1 MAPGSASLT
10 GVSPLITPETSLTR
24 SATTTSTPTRWPL
37 PGQGHDPGHGHDS
50 GPRWTDPNPANWSSD
65 AFAINDNN
73 IVVGDTYNS
82 TENGGFNV
90 AMAWKWNGSNGGTMV
105 DLNTI
110 SGGPGADSGNG
121 NSAYAINDNDQVTG
135 YSNTYAANLGYPTA
149 LIENV
154 TNAFGGSPA
163 SRQPGCRDPA
173 RVTPVREALGS
184 RLTPAGRGDE
194 GRLAFG
200 HSKRLL

>member
-1 MAPGSASLT
+1 M
-10 GVSPLITPETSLTR
+10 
-24 SATTTSTPTRWPL
+24 
-37 PGQGHDPGHGHDS
+37 
-50 GPRWTDPNPANWSSD
+50 GPIPISANWSSD

-154 TNAFGGSPA
+154 TNAFGGSPSITTTWLSRPGQSHTGAGGFGQSINA
-163 SRQPGCRDPA
+163 SGR
-173 RVTPVREALGS
+173 
-184 RLTPAGRGDE
+184 RGDE